1 MQDNIGKKLALSE
14 AALKDA
20 LQGIKSSLP
29 GDLSERLP
37 AEHALH
43 CLTAGN
49 AIPADLPVR
58 PCSPPINLHYS
69 PTHLAGTSALHE
81 HAC

>member
-37 AEHALH
+37 AEHSLQ

-49 AIPADLPVR
+49 AIPADLLV
-58 PCSPPINLHYS
+58 SPIPQPINLHNS
-69 PTHLAGTSALHE
+69 PTLCRHGNDLKAP
-81 HAC
+81 